1 MLPKINWLT
10 RQGYTTDQIDQIVT
24 EENKKDAAAVPGAKA
39 AAEAAA
45 QAAVPPEQASVK
57 AGADAAKSLLG
68 GIGAAVGKA
77 AAAAE
82 ASVAAAAAAGKDPST
97 DGKLPEQ
104 QRRPKFVKHI
114 NKTRTMSGKQKWDW
128 AFDKILMVSLTP
140 LFSIAN
146 FKANLKAGF

>member
-1 MLPKINWLT
+1 MRASCCNCIDDMLAPVAL
-10 RQGYTTDQIDQIVT
+10 
-24 EENKKDAAAVPGAKA
+24 P
-39 AAEAAA
+39 
-45 QAAVPPEQASVK
+45 QALALPEPDKPEQASVK

-104 QRRPKFVKHI
+104 QRRPNFVKHI

-128 AFDKILMVSLTP
+128 AFDKILMVSHY
-140 LFSIAN
+140 LFFYYTQNSSFSKLVFSTIW
-146 FKANLKAGF
+146 